1 MKNLF
6 SLITIVSLFIGC
18 ATTDIA
24 TKKDITVKDE
34 AFASAESSETLF
46 SKGIFYKNLAAN
58 STNTEEK
65 NKNID
70 LAMENFNAALKT
82 PLPRKE
88 YTSI

>member
-34 AFASAESSETLF
+34 AFASAESSETH
-46 SKGIFYKNLAAN
+46 LA
-58 STNTEEK
+58 
-65 NKNID
+65 
-70 LAMENFNAALKT
+70 
-82 PLPRKE
+82 KE
-88 YTSI
+88 YSIKSCCKLNQHRREK